1 MRVFVAGATGAVGK
15 RLVPLLVARGHEVV
29 AMTRERT
36 NERVLVEAGARP
48 AIADALDR
56 EAVVEAVTRAEP
68 EVVVHELTSL
78 AGATKIRNFDREFAV
93 TNRLRTE
100 GTDNLV
106 EAARRSGA
114 GRLVAQSFGNWN
126 YERTGGPVK
135 TESDPLDPDPP
146 ASMRQSLAAI
156 EQLESAVVGNGAFAG
171 VALRYGNLYG
181 AGTGWTSPVFVELL
195 RKRRLPI
202 IGDGG
207 GVFSF
212 IHVDDAAIATV
223 AAIEGGAPGIYN
235 IADDEPAPVRVWL
248 PILAQAVG
256 AKPPRHVPAWLGRLA
271 AGEAIVSMFTRIRG
285 ASNAK
290 AKSELGW
297 QLADP
302 SWRQGFEHG
311 LAETPLDPAA
321 AERRLGVVARPARE
335 GGGEQSPGASVRSSG
350 R

>member
-15 RLVPLLVARGHEVV
+15 RLVPLLVARGHKVV
-29 AMTRERT
+29 AMTHERA
-36 NERVLVEAGARP
+36 NERVLVEAGAEP
-48 AIADALDR
+48 AVADALDR
-56 EAVVEAVTRAEP
+56 DAVVEAVTRTEP

-78 AGATKIRNFDREFAV
+78 AGATNVRNFDREFAV

-156 EQLESAVVGNGAFAG
+156 EHLESAVAGDGAFAG
-171 VALRYGNLYG
+171 LALRYGNLYG
-181 AGTGWTSPVFVELL
+181 GGTGWTAPVIVESL
-195 RKRRLPI
+195 RSRKLPI
-202 IGDGG
+202 IGDGE

-223 AAIEGGAPGIYN
+223 AAVEGGAPGIYN
-235 IADDEPAPVRVWL
+235 ISDDEPAPVRVWL
-248 PILAQAVG
+248 PILARAVG
-256 AKPPRHVPAWLGRLA
+256 AKPPRHVPSWLGRLA
-271 AGEAIVSMFTRIRG
+271 AGEAIVSMFTRTRG

-297 QLADP
+297 EPAYP

-311 LAETPLDPAA
+311 RAETPVDPAA
-321 AERRLGVVARPARE
+321 AARLL
-335 GGGEQSPGASVRSSG
+335 GGGDLEARRNG
-350 R
+350 RAADVP